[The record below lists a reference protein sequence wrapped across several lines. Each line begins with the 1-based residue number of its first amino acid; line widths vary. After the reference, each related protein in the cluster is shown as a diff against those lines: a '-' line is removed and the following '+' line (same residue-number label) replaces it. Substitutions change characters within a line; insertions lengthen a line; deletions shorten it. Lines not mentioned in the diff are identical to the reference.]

1 MPQRQADL
9 SAKVGREVQQLRQ
22 LALRMAGL
30 AEAILDKSLR
40 SAWSRDAALA
50 GDVSADDLEIDRLE
64 IEIDQSV
71 LNVLA
76 LQAPVASDLRQV
88 LAIKTMAIDLER
100 VGDLARNIAGCAQRL
115 GERAPIDPPAMLRSL
130 AQDCQRTLSRAIQAF
145 ADLDSE
151 QARAV
156 LAADDA
162 IDATEDRVIRQAIS
176 QIQSEPTRSEQVI
189 DLIFIAKSLER
200 VADHATNIA
209 EDVILAAE
217 SLNVK
222 HEEKLAH

>member
-40 SAWSRDAALA
+40 SAWSRDPVLA

-76 LQAPVASDLRQV
+76 LQAPVASDLREV
-88 LAIKTMAIDLER
+88 LAIKTMANDLER

-115 GERAPIDPPAMLRSL
+115 GQRAPIDPPAMLRSL
-130 AQDCQRTLSRAIQAF
+130 AHDCQRTLSRAIQAF

-162 IDATEDRVIRQAIS
+162 IDATEDRVIRQAIT
-176 QIQSEPTRSEQVI
+176 QIQSEPTLSEQVI

>member
-1 MPQRQADL
+1 MIIPF
-9 SAKVGREVQQLRQ
+9 S
-22 LALRMAGL
+22 
-30 AEAILDKSLR
+30 S
-40 SAWSRDAALA
+40 W
-50 GDVSADDLEIDRLE
+50 
-64 IEIDQSV
+64 
-71 LNVLA
+71 
-76 LQAPVASDLRQV
+76 
-88 LAIKTMAIDLER
+88 
-100 VGDLARNIAGCAQRL
+100 
-115 GERAPIDPPAMLRSL
+115 
-130 AQDCQRTLSRAIQAF
+130 
-145 ADLDSE
+145 
-151 QARAV
+151 

-176 QIQSEPTRSEQVI
+176 QIHSEPSFSEQVI

>member
-40 SAWSRDAALA
+40 SAWTRDGALA
-50 GDVSADDLEIDRLE
+50 GDVTADDLEIDRLE

-88 LAIKTMAIDLER
+88 LAIKTMANDLER

-145 ADLDSE
+145 ADLDTE
-151 QARAV
+151 LARAV

-162 IDATEDRVIRQAIS
+162 IDATEDRVIRQAIT
-176 QIQSEPTRSEQVI
+176 QIHSEPSFSEQVI